1 MEDFNI
7 NLLDFDNNKKI
18 QSFVNLMFR
27 CRTVRQ
33 LTNEQSDTRY
43 TATAVDHMFANSI
56 INTEIKSAIKKADI
70 PDNFPKQS
78 NTF

>member
-1 MEDFNI
+1 
-7 NLLDFDNNKKI
+7 
-18 QSFVNLMFR
+18 MFR

-33 LTNEQSDTRY
+33 LTNQQSDTRY
-43 TATAVDHMFANSI
+43 TATAIDHMFANSI

-78 NTF
+78 STF